1 MKPLRKL
8 AVFLL
13 GTSLLVEAKR
23 FNADESWWSRTGLKA
38 LPHSKLPIHGDV
50 LHDSHAEIIARRGL
64 KVWLYRQVEL
74 AIKGDGT
81 SMLEKKEDESWGLRE
96 GSNLGLWISTLP
108 CESLSRFEIYS
119 GMWELRTCSTT
130 GGDASTYSLSL
141 LSSSSTSTPPPLPSS
156 VSPTDVIASL
166 HPSLLEASLLG
177 LQTSRLSTSSP
188 SHSHPLVHRGRISYS
203 SLSTL
208 RTKPGRADS
217 QPTISHSCSD
227 KIAMWSL
234 LGVQGG
240 LLSTLGVQVKLSYV
254 SVSGTEGS
262 EEERDKVRGEIRR
275 AIGGRLESWR
285 GPEGEEVV
293 VPEVGLAS
301 EEFEHARNVVARQ
314 YGVKEEEVVS
324 CQECESH
331 YSP

>member
-1 MKPLRKL
+1 
-8 AVFLL
+8 
-13 GTSLLVEAKR
+13 
-23 FNADESWWSRTGLKA
+23 
-38 LPHSKLPIHGDV
+38 
-50 LHDSHAEIIARRGL
+50 
-64 KVWLYRQVEL
+64 
-74 AIKGDGT
+74 
-81 SMLEKKEDESWGLRE
+81 
-96 GSNLGLWISTLP
+96 
-108 CESLSRFEIYS
+108 
-119 GMWELRTCSTT
+119 
-130 GGDASTYSLSL
+130 
-141 LSSSSTSTPPPLPSS
+141 
-156 VSPTDVIASL
+156 
-166 HPSLLEASLLG
+166 
-177 LQTSRLSTSSP
+177 
-188 SHSHPLVHRGRISYS
+188 
-203 SLSTL
+203 
-208 RTKPGRADS
+208 
-217 QPTISHSCSD
+217 
-227 KIAMWSL
+227 MWSL